1 METSILIAKII
12 SVIYLSF
19 GIGLLLYSD
28 FYKTAIQKMLD
39 DSIFSI
45 LGGILAIIIGFV
57 IIQNHNFWINNW
69 TVLIT
74 IIGWIALI
82 KGILLL
88 AFPKFTTGFKPLFQ
102 SDKLYK
108 FLAPLI
114 IVFGLVFAYFGF
126 YII

>member
-39 DSIFSI
+39 DSIF
-45 LGGILAIIIGFV
+45 LAIIIGFV
-57 IIQNHNFWINNW
+57 IIQNQYFWVNNW